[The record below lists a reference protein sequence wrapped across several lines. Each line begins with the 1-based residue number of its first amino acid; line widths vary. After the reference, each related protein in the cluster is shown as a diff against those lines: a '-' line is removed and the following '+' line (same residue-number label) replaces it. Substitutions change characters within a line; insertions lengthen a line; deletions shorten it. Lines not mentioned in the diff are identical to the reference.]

1 MFRAIKKILAI
12 IFLVSSINS
21 LKCISMKNQEC
32 KTREVIISNDYMFYP
47 FSIKVNRC
55 NGNCSNINN
64 PYSRVCVPNVVK
76 NITAKVFDLMS
87 WKNKTK
93 HIKWHESC
101 KCECRL
107 DLIICNN
114 KQKWNKDKCRCKC
127 LVDKKCD
134 NNFAWNPINCKCEY
148 QKKQLIY

>member
-1 MFRAIKKILAI
+1 
-12 IFLVSSINS
+12 
-21 LKCISMKNQEC
+21 
-32 KTREVIISNDYMFYP
+32 
-47 FSIKVNRC
+47 
-55 NGNCSNINN
+55 
-64 PYSRVCVPNVVK
+64 
-76 NITAKVFDLMS
+76 MS

-93 HIKWHESC
+93 HIKWHEGC

-134 NNFAWNPINCKCEY
+134 NNFVWNPINCKCEY
-148 QKKQLIY
+148 QKKAAHLLTEECEETIDNKTVPIKRYNKTVSIKK